1 MKSQLN
7 KKYRDPYPA
16 EKQIESSN
24 EKETRTKTD
33 NPFNANIISFEPSA
47 FAIV

>member
-1 MKSQLN
+1 MQSLHH
-7 KKYRDPYPA
+7 YSRDCVFLFPD
-16 EKQIESSN
+16 